1 MLLYSLMV
9 VCLSR
14 FIGSSYVSKNIKRI
28 FFFWGRHFNYIAQA
42 YLKLFLFC
50 WNRISLCYPDWPR
63 PHCVDQAVQLYIPT
77 CLCLPS
83 VNQSI
88 CYCAWLSSNFGFFFF
103 FPLHLLLGW
112 EYTYSSVCILYIG
125 HRRTCRNWSFPSA
138 TCILRTKLRLVSL
151 VPCTFTY

>member
-1 MLLYSLMV
+1 MLEPLHWIL
-9 VCLSR
+9 
-14 FIGSSYVSKNIKRI
+14 IYVKEHKEN

-42 YLKLFLFC
+42 YLKFFLFC
-50 WNRISLCYPDWPR
+50 WNRISLCNPDWPR

-83 VNQSI
+83 VNHKHLLL
-88 CYCAWLSSNFGFFFF
+88 CLTFLKFWVFF
-103 FPLHLLLGW
+103 FPLHLLLEW
-112 EYTYSSVCILYIG
+112 EYTFSSVCILYIG

-138 TCILRTKLRLVSL
+138 TSILRTKLRLVSL